1 MYLTA
6 KFQVTYF
13 MFFIIKILQLFLKI
27 AYGAFLSLQH
37 FFLDVT
43 WHIIDENC
51 GSGSA
56 LKNKQN
62 IIQSTKVAMT
72 SILSP
77 EADILLVKWV
87 VHVGSTISSGSIL
100 CSYKICGD
108 EKVLRLKSEKN
119 CGIVRELLFQEGQ
132 KVTSR

>member
-1 MYLTA
+1 MA
-6 KFQVTYF
+6 V
-13 MFFIIKILQLFLKI
+13 MFLSESIKIGDQLFLKV
-27 AYGAFLSLQH
+27 LRCLLKPSS
-37 FFLDVT
+37 FFPRLDST
-43 WHIIDENC
+43 RIIEENF

-62 IIQSTKVAMT
+62 IFQIAKVAMT
-72 SILSP
+72 TILSP

-100 CSYKICGD
+100 CSYKISGD

-119 CGIVRELLFQEGQ
+119 CGIVRELLYQEGQ
-132 KVTSR
+132 KITSR